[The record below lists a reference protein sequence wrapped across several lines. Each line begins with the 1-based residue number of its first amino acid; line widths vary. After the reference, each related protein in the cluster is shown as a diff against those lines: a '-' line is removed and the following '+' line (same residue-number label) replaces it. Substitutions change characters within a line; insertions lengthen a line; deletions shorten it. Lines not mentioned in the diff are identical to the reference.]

1 MELSRHLIA
10 DTDPVS
16 DPKAMIVGDGY
27 RITVLTNRLFRVET
41 SKSNTFIDEATEG
54 VWFRHFEAPSFQV
67 DEKPD
72 CLIVTT
78 EECSLVFSKTK
89 KKAMSVR
96 FRNGFEVKVSNRNNL
111 KGTYRTLDMT
121 DGNRHI
127 LKGKIILSDGVV
139 SSDGVSVL
147 EDTGLFL
154 SKDGKVRSRDVDT
167 HDLYV
172 FCFGKDYRGAVN
184 AYYRITGQGP
194 LIPRFALGNW
204 WPRYKAYTQEEYVS
218 LMERFIDSK
227 IPITVATVDMDWHWV
242 DVKGKFGYRPDRK
255 NDGMFQ
261 QPGWTGYSW
270 NTDLFPDYK
279 GFLDWLKEH
288 GFHVTLNLHPAQG
301 VRPFENQYQ
310 KMADELGIDTSLSK
324 KTIPFDI
331 TSTEFINAYFKIL
344 HKPYE
349 KEGVDFFWIDW
360 QQGTKSSMKGLD
372 PLWSLNHY
380 HYLDNSRTPD
390 GKEKRP
396 LILSRFSG
404 IGSHRYPLGF
414 SGDTVVSWKSLDYQP
429 YFTATASNIG
439 YTWWSHDI
447 GGHMAGIKDNELY
460 IRWLQF
466 GVFSPINRLH
476 SSNNELS
483 GKEPWKYDGETER
496 TATFFLRLR
505 HRLLPYLY
513 SMDFRNHEKGI
524 ALCEPMYYSY
534 PDIPDAYKVKNQYR
548 FGSELLVCPITEKGD
563 PKTRLAKV
571 RAWIPEGRWTDI
583 FTGYIYHGDRMV
595 DLYRD
600 TTSIPV
606 LAKEGA
612 IIPLG
617 PCDSNSTE
625 NPANLDI
632 LVYHGDGE
640 FSMYEDDN
648 GVGSENHIAFTCFR
662 QTEKSANLFVIE
674 PVQGDISIVPSQR
687 NYTISFQDIVKG
699 KVAVFVNGND
709 YDSVEIHERHL
720 EVILNGISPTDR
732 VEIRIDEPKYLTNP
746 SIRDFGIEVL
756 SKIQGRSLKK
766 ARKYKPLQKTK
777 SDVEFIDRL
786 KKSRFSKSE
795 KGAVMELFEK

>member
-1 MELSRHLIA
+1 MELSRHLIV

-16 DPKAMIVGDGY
+16 DQKAVIVGDGY
-27 RITVLTNRLFRVET
+27 RITVLSDRLFRVET

-54 VWFRHFEAPSFQV
+54 VWFRRFEVPSFQV
-67 DEKPD
+67 DENPD
-72 CLIVTT
+72 CLIVKTK
-78 EECSLVFSKTK
+78 ECSLVFYKTK
-89 KKAMSVR
+89 KKAVSVR
-96 FRNGFEVKVSNRNNL
+96 FRNGFEVKVSNKNNL

-127 LKGKIILSDGVV
+127 LKGKIRLSDGVV

-147 EDTGLFL
+147 EDDGLFL
-154 SKDGKVRSRDVDT
+154 SKDGKVKPRDVDT

-172 FCFGKDYRGAVN
+172 FCYGKDYRGAVN
-184 AYYRITGQGP
+184 AYYRITGQVP

-204 WPRYKAYTQEEYVS
+204 WSRYKAYTEEEYVS

-242 DVKGKFGYRPDRK
+242 DVKGKFDYQRDWK

-261 QPGWTGYSW
+261 KSGWTGYSW
-270 NTDLFPDYK
+270 NTDLFPDYR
-279 GFLDWLKEH
+279 GFLNWLKEH

-310 KMADELGIDTSLSK
+310 DMADELHLDTSLSK

-349 KEGVDFFWIDW
+349 KDGVDFFWIDW
-360 QQGTKSSMKGLD
+360 QQGTKSNMKGLD

-380 HYLDNSRTPD
+380 HYLDNSKSPD

-460 IRWLQF
+460 IRWLQL

-476 SSNNELS
+476 SSDNELS

-513 SMDFRNHEKGI
+513 TMDYSNHEKGI

-548 FGSELLVCPITEKGD
+548 FGSELIVCPITEKSEE
-563 PKTRLAKV
+563 KTRLAKV
-571 RAWIPEGRWTDI
+571 RAWIPEGRWTDV

-612 IIPLG
+612 IIPLV
-617 PCDSNSTE
+617 PCDDNSTE
-625 NPANLDI
+625 NPTELEI
-632 LVYHGDGE
+632 LAYHGDGE
-640 FSMYEDDN
+640 FLMYEDDN
-648 GVGSENHIAFTCFR
+648 GVGSDNHAAFTGFR
-662 QTEKSANLFVIE
+662 QMEKAGNLFVIE
-674 PVQGDISIVPSQR
+674 PVQGDVSVVPSQR
-687 NYTISFQDIVKG
+687 NYTISFQDIVDG
-699 KVAVFVNGND
+699 KVSVFVNGNGCD
-709 YDSVEIHERHL
+709 GVGILERHL
-720 EVILNGISPTDR
+720 EVILKGIRPTDR

-746 SIRDFGIEVL
+746 SIREFGIEIL

-766 ARKYKPLQKTK
+766 AHKYKPLQKTK
-777 SDVEFIDRL
+777 TDGEFIDRL

-795 KGAVMELFEK
+795 KGAVMELSEK